1 MIFLYHKQSSLL
13 EKSVGEISSQVLR
26 PNPDHLFEASSSIL

>member
-13 EKSVGEISSQVLR
+13 EKSVCEISSQVLR